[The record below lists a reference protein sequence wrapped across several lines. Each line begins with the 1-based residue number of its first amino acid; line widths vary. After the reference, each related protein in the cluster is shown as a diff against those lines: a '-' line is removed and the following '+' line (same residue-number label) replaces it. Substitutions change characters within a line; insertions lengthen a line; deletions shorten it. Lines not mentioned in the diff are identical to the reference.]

1 MNDEMEQEPPLEPAR
16 FNLDRTYYIGLNAIK
31 FDELKGIIS
40 TDLPSCF
47 PINSKMTDG
56 TTKKLV
62 NSAYHQQKLPQLT
75 AYLHACVGSIP
86 LTTWMKS
93 ISKE

>member
-47 PINSKMTDG
+47 PINSTRGNAYIFLIYIFGSNRFFSVPIKNK
-56 TTKKLV
+56 TKKSLIQG
-62 NSAYHQQKLPQLT
+62 YK
-75 AYLHACVGSIP
+75 YF
-86 LTTWMKS
+86 
-93 ISKE
+93 